1 MKPVKDVCSRRRL
14 FCLPEYKR
22 WHFLSFKVLFGPV
35 LPIVG
40 IAGIIYMILNIS
52 TDSVE
57 RNMIWLVT
65 GITFAILAVYSF
77 FWIKF
82 KMKMPVFKSVP
93 LEKVMAM
100 ENSMYYKIRKRRGIW
115 R

>member
-1 MKPVKDVCSRRRL
+1 MFREMRRVKRTFAIR
-14 FCLPEYKR
+14 FT
-22 WHFLSFKVLFGPV
+22 
-35 LPIVG
+35 
-40 IAGIIYMILNIS
+40 IS
-52 TDSVE
+52 TDLVE

-65 GITFAILAVYSF
+65 GITFAVLAVYSF

-100 ENSMYYKIRKRRGIW
+100 ENSMYYTIRKRRGLW

>member
-1 MKPVKDVCSRRRL
+1 MFREMRRVKRIFAIR
-14 FCLPEYKR
+14 FT
-22 WHFLSFKVLFGPV
+22 
-35 LPIVG
+35 
-40 IAGIIYMILNIS
+40 IS
-52 TDSVE
+52 TDLVE

-65 GITFAILAVYSF
+65 GITFAVLAVYSF

-82 KMKMPVFKSVP
+82 KMKMLVFKSIP

-100 ENSMYYKIRKRRGIW
+100 ENSMYYTIRKRRGIW

>member
-1 MKPVKDVCSRRRL
+1 MFREMRRVKRTFAIR
-14 FCLPEYKR
+14 FT
-22 WHFLSFKVLFGPV
+22 
-35 LPIVG
+35 
-40 IAGIIYMILNIS
+40 IS
-52 TDSVE
+52 TDLVE

-65 GITFAILAVYSF
+65 GITFAVLAVYSL

-82 KMKMPVFKSVP
+82 KMKMLVFKSVP

-100 ENSMYYKIRKRRGIW
+100 ENSMYYTIRKRRGIW

>member
-1 MKPVKDVCSRRRL
+1 MFREMRRVKRIFAIR
-14 FCLPEYKR
+14 FT
-22 WHFLSFKVLFGPV
+22 
-35 LPIVG
+35 
-40 IAGIIYMILNIS
+40 IS
-52 TDSVE
+52 TDLVE

-65 GITFAILAVYSF
+65 GITFAVLAVYSF

-82 KMKMPVFKSVP
+82 KMKMLVFKSIP

-100 ENSMYYKIRKRRGIW
+100 ENSMYYMIRKRRGIW

>member
-1 MKPVKDVCSRRRL
+1 MFREMRRVKRTFAIR
-14 FCLPEYKR
+14 FT
-22 WHFLSFKVLFGPV
+22 
-35 LPIVG
+35 
-40 IAGIIYMILNIS
+40 IS
-52 TDSVE
+52 TDLVE

-65 GITFAILAVYSF
+65 GITFAVLAVYSF

-82 KMKMPVFKSVP
+82 KMKMPVFKSIP

-100 ENSMYYKIRKRRGIW
+100 ENSMYYTIRKRRGIW

>member
-1 MKPVKDVCSRRRL
+1 MFREMRRVKRTFAIR
-14 FCLPEYKR
+14 FT
-22 WHFLSFKVLFGPV
+22 
-35 LPIVG
+35 
-40 IAGIIYMILNIS
+40 IS
-52 TDSVE
+52 TDLVE

-65 GITFAILAVYSF
+65 GITFAVLAVYSF

-82 KMKMPVFKSVP
+82 KMKMPVFKSIP

-100 ENSMYYKIRKRRGIW
+100 ENSMYYMIRKRRRIW